1 MALAQIGQR
10 ITDLIGSDY
19 NSIPSLSYE
28 DLIRAAVNEVADM
41 LPNELLLKYVH
52 YKTDIT
58 SSSGMDATEE
68 KKILLVTRR
77 ISDSGTELRECT
89 GVPYHEFERAQNTN
103 SIYLAT
109 IESPVY
115 AIDINTVTDP
125 KLKVFPL
132 PTSDQK
138 GTVWHFN
145 YQGTSDTPSG
155 ATAINGLPDS
165 CLQAVVAKACLNIL
179 QAYISDFVQ
188 DEEDSEMLSMLS
200 SQIQSLQGLFK
211 TEMARFTEQDKQPRG
226 E

>member
-58 SSSGMDATEE
+58 SAGLDAPEE
-68 KKILLVTRR
+68 KKVLLVTRE
-77 ISDSGTELRECT
+77 IADSGLEVRECKA
-89 GVPYHEFERAQNTN
+89 VPYHEFLRAQNSD

-109 IESPVY
+109 IESPLY
-115 AIDINTVTDP
+115 TIDITTATDP
-125 KLKVFPL
+125 KLKIFPV
-132 PTSDQK
+132 PTNDSI
-138 GTVWHFN
+138 GAVWHFN
-145 YQGTSDTPSG
+145 YQGTSDTPST
-155 ATAINGLPDS
+155 ATTINGLPDS

-188 DEEDSEMLSMLS
+188 DEEDTELQGMINA
-200 SQIQSLQGLFK
+200 QIQVLTAQFQNEIK
-211 TEMARFTEQDKQPRG
+211 RFVEPDGTPRG

>member
-1 MALAQIGQR
+1 MANIGQR

-58 SSSGMDATEE
+58 SSAGMDATEE
-68 KKILLVTRR
+68 KKVLLVTRR
-77 ISDSGTELRECT
+77 ISDSGPELRECT
-89 GVPYHEFERAQNTN
+89 PVPYHEFERAQDSN

-115 AIDINTVTDP
+115 TYDINTVTDP
-125 KLKVFPL
+125 KLKVFPV
-132 PTSDQK
+132 PTADQK

-145 YQGTSDTPSG
+145 YH
-155 ATAINGLPDS
+155 TADPISLSNIPGLPDS
-165 CLQAVVAKACLNIL
+165 CLQAVILKACMNIL

-188 DEEDSEMLSMLS
+188 DEEDQEMLTMLNA
-200 SQIQSLQGLFK
+200 QIQSLQQSYQ
-211 TEMARFTEQDKQPRG
+211 TEIGRFMDQQAQPKG

>member
-1 MALAQIGQR
+1 MANIGQR

-19 NSIPSLSYE
+19 NSIPSLSYQ
-28 DLIRAAVNEVADM
+28 DLINSSINEIADM
-41 LPNELLLKYVH
+41 LPKDLLLKYVH

-58 SSSGMDATEE
+58 SSGGMDATEE
-68 KKILLVTRR
+68 KKVLLVTRR

-89 GVPYHEFERAQNTN
+89 SVPYHEFERAQDSN

-115 AIDINTVTDP
+115 TYDINTVTDP
-125 KLKVFPL
+125 KLKVFPV
-132 PTSDQK
+132 PTADQK

-145 YQGTSDTPSG
+145 YH
-155 ATAINGLPDS
+155 TADPITLSNIPGLPDS
-165 CLQAVVAKACLNIL
+165 CLQAVVLKACMNIL

-188 DEEDSEMLSMLS
+188 DEEDTELQQMLTV
-200 SQIQSLQGLFK
+200 QVGGLGQMFQQ
-211 TEMARFTEQDKQPRG
+211 EMARFIEPGATPRG

>member
-1 MALAQIGQR
+1 MANIGQR

-19 NSIPSLSYE
+19 NSIPSLSYQ
-28 DLIRAAVNEVADM
+28 DLINSSINEIADM
-41 LPNELLLKYVH
+41 LPSDLLLKYVH

-58 SSSGMDATEE
+58 SSAGMDATEE
-68 KKILLVTRR
+68 KKVLLVTRR

-89 GVPYHEFERAQNTN
+89 PVPYHEFERAQDSN

-115 AIDINTVTDP
+115 TYDINTVTDP
-125 KLKVFPL
+125 KLKVFPV
-132 PTSDQK
+132 PTADQK

-145 YQGTSDTPSG
+145 YATGDHTSSSNV
-155 ATAINGLPDS
+155 NGLPDS
-165 CLQAVVAKACLNIL
+165 CLQAVVLKACMNIL

-188 DEEDSEMLSMLS
+188 DEEDTELQQMLTV
-200 SQIQSLQGLFK
+200 QVGGLGQMFQQ
-211 TEMARFTEQDKQPRG
+211 EMARFIEPGATPRG